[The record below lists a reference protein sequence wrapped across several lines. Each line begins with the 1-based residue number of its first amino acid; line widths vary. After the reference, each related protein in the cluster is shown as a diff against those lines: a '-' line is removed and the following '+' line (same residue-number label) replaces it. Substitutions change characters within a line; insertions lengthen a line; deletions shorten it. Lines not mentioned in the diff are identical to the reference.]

1 MYLITKIIFDDRPS
15 DLVVRLSS
23 MLYSLSCQVV
33 EGNNIVEHSDSL
45 VEWTVTI
52 ICSIRVLLQKVVFD

>member
-33 EGNNIVEHSDSL
+33 ERNNIVEHPDSL

-52 ICSIRVLLQKVVFD
+52 IWSIRVLLQEVILD